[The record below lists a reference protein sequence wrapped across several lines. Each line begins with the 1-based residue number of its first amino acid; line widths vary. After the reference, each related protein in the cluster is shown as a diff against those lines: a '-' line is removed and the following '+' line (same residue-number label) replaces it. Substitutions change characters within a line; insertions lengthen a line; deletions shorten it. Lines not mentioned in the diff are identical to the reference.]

1 MRSECPDSSDECT
14 LSSVSASFFFLFVL
28 KLCGGGG
35 GSEGIVFGN
44 KSNFLWIVVEQS
56 DFFFLPPPRK
66 MKMKGVESGQNKKYQ
81 EEGRELEVASI
92 KKKSR
97 SFSLLF
103 YASTWQS
110 RSRVRASSA
119 LSRRVIPILSMV
131 RVRYVAALL
140 VGFFIIS
147 FATRFSS
154 NEDQKTKRKR
164 NEK

>member
-1 MRSECPDSSDECT
+1 M
-14 LSSVSASFFFLFVL
+14 SARCLQSRHLFSFFSCLN
-28 KLCGGGG
+28 CGGGG

-44 KSNFLWIVVEQS
+44 KSNFFWIVVEQS

-66 MKMKGVESGQNKKYQ
+66 MKMKGGGSGQNKKYQ

-110 RSRVRASSA
+110 RSRVRASPA

-131 RVRYVAALL
+131 RVRYAAALL

-154 NEDQKTKRKR
+154 NED
-164 NEK
+164 